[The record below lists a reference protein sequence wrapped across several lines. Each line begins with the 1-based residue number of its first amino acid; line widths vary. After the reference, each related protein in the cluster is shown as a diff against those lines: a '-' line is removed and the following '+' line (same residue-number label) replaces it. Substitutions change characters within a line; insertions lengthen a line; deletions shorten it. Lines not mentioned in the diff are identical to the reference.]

1 MLFHRLAD
9 TLTSVAVLVAIDNW
23 TKWTLLEP
31 ENEMNSGLVIDDELP
46 ESIEPGQS
54 EMALFG
60 KDVSCSHSIF
70 LNMLDQYQ
78 AVNLW
83 SMLKHH

>member
-1 MLFHRLAD
+1 MHRLAD

-31 ENEMNSGLVIDDELP
+31 ENEMNSGVVIDSELLP
-46 ESIEPGQS
+46 ESIQPGQS

-60 KDVSCSHSIF
+60 KDVS
-70 LNMLDQYQ
+70 
-78 AVNLW
+78 
-83 SMLKHH
+83 

>member
-1 MLFHRLAD
+1 MHRLAD

-31 ENEMNSGLVIDDELP
+31 ENEMNSGMVIDNELP
-46 ESIEPGQS
+46 GNIEPGQS

-60 KDVSCSHSIF
+60 KDVSSVISC
-70 LNMLDQYQ
+70 
-78 AVNLW
+78 
-83 SMLKHH
+83 